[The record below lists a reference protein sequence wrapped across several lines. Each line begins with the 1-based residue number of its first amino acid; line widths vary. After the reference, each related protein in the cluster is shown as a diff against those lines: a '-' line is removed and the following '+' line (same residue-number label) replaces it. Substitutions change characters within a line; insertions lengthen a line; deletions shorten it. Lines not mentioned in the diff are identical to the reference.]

1 MPSNHTA
8 LTIKLAYAQQPKPHQ
23 QQQQQQ
29 QARSIKVLCG
39 LTVLAGVLM
48 VISGIPPMV
57 LASEIPR

>member
-8 LTIKLAYAQQPKPHQ
+8 LTIKLAYAQQPKPH
-23 QQQQQQ
+23 QQQQ